1 MAPAPLS
8 PLLPAEPVSGQPV
21 PGGRQLRGTAAGG
34 PAAAV
39 PTAVPPRAAAGNPS
53 QRLDPGL
60 GLVVIEFHNAAGTI
74 TGTIP
79 TAQQLQAYRRWET
92 AQVGPSGHAAPV
104 ADVGGD
110 TVPPAVRSA
119 PPNTPPAPGSGSLA
133 ARRPPAVPPPAVP
146 PVSGAKGT

>member
-8 PLLPAEPVSGQPV
+8 PLRPAEPVSGQPV
-21 PGGRQLRGTAAGG
+21 PGGRQLRGAAAAG
-34 PAAAV
+34 PAAEI
-39 PTAVPPRAAAGNPS
+39 PTAAPPRAAAGNPS
-53 QRLDPGL
+53 LRLDPGL
-60 GLVVIEFHNAAGTI
+60 GLVVIEFHNAAGTV

-92 AQVGPSGHAAPV
+92 AQMGPSSHAAPA

-119 PPNTPPAPGSGSLA
+119 PRNAPPAAGPGSPA
-133 ARRPPAVPPPAVP
+133 ARPPPADLQMRP
-146 PVSGAKGT
+146 R